1 MAETTELKVFLT
13 KCFEESLSISG
24 GAAAISGKM
33 GLGVYHEQQPWQQNT
48 ARKVGWYHSAGT
60 SLDVS
65 SDILRKLQRILL
77 SGALQ
82 ACSTPRLFGNLLD
95 TEGGTHT
102 QRRKA
107 APTDKS

>member
-33 GLGVYHEQQPWQQNT
+33 GLGVYHEKQPWQQNT

-82 ACSTPRLFGNLLD
+82 ACSTPLLIEHLLD

-102 QRRKA
+102 E
-107 APTDKS
+107 